1 MLALPRMKTRVS
13 LLLGGLCA
21 LLVTVGC
28 YHTVDDNRSKFS
40 VVPFAKDRLE
50 SKYERSVAAI
60 FAAAKE
66 VLGNLGTLTSENTI
80 SKTLQA
86 KVDNNIVRVRVDEV
100 EPNVSRVFVQARTK
114 SGSGNIDLAAE
125 VQTQIALQL
134 QASDAR

>member
-1 MLALPRMKTRVS
+1 
-13 LLLGGLCA
+13 
-21 LLVTVGC
+21 
-28 YHTVDDNRSKFS
+28 VDDNRSKFS

>member
-40 VVPFAKDRLE
+40 VVPLAKDRLE